1 MAEPIDELV
10 QRWKQNPSPATT
22 IALCD
27 ALRVNPRAPL
37 VQQVGEFATQRHGT
51 DVPVLVAVARMYM
64 EAHRFGDAQAVLVA
78 AGKQA
83 PRDGNIYRWLGEV
96 LLRRGDA
103 ERAEK
108 VLERAIQLGAR
119 DPDAQLWMERARVF
133 RPMQAKAGTRAV
145 ATEVAHATAKP
156 VRPPFD
162 SMSDSTTAVHVRPP
176 GAEDDD
182 DGDEEPTR
190 MGRQPP
196 AAGKAPSVRPPKPL
210 PAAGTPAP
218 EPLMAAKA
226 QPLFPRDVETAARS
240 FETPGLAF
248 DQSAAT
254 AVRAPS
260 PDASGES
267 ATAVRAPNP
276 SASGE
281 IEISVQAAIPA
292 APPAP
297 RRPAFDNLPVPAP
310 SNGASARGA
319 AHRPAESPMMVP
331 HPRDVLDA
339 LSLAGVFEPPTE
351 RTGGA
356 AMWTAANQGP
366 KRKGMPVLIAG
377 MVVFLAASVG
387 VYFFFR
393 DKRNKEHAAAEA
405 ILANVETQL
414 HAGKLDAIPDM
425 EQQLTQAFN
434 LESRSPRAALDW
446 ARERVVVGL
455 VKGGADVAFE
465 GAMARAKEVEVPEEK
480 YAFAR
485 VASFLFQNDTAGAAA
500 VLPRW
505 DGPAGIDPWYEL
517 VAGATLERAGDSR
530 ARERYATA
538 AKLDADMVLA
548 QVAQARATAIE
559 GDSAEAMRLAQALRK
574 SLPDRAEPVALVAL
588 AWGRDPNREG
598 IAAPPEV
605 AELPKRIEE
614 LPAGLR
620 FVPHAIAALLALD
633 KHAFDDARAAVQRG
647 LLVADS
653 PGAAVW
659 LGTIALPLG
668 DEGLA
673 RKGALAALQLSAVYE
688 PARAL
693 AARVALLG
701 DRLDEALKATEDL
714 DPTSPEVAVVRAAA
728 AYERVDADGV
738 GRALEAL
745 PTEVRKQ
752 PYLTALELTDDAL
765 AGKLV
770 LDGGKLMIMA
780 GDDAPWSDLLAMD
793 LALDGGDLATA
804 DKIADGWSKAGA
816 PSSLRALRLSR
827 LARYENRIDQADTL
841 SQQAMEHGTVTPR
854 VLWERASVLVAKNR
868 SGEVGPMLARYPL
881 VLGPLAT
888 WLSAFAAASA
898 GNVEA
903 AKGKT
908 ASAEPPP
915 ATAPLPARV
924 IVAAA
929 FGAMKDKRRGPEY
942 VHDVLATGCLDPDL
956 VAAALALGFHKVDH
970 GRRRPTYEQ

>member
-10 QRWKQNPSPATT
+10 QRWKQNPSPSAT

-37 VQQVGEFATQRHGT
+37 VQQVGEFATQRHGS
-51 DVPVLVAVARMYM
+51 DVAVLVAVARMYM

-119 DPDAQLWMERARVF
+119 DPDAKLWMERARVF

-145 ATEVAHATAKP
+145 AAEVAHATAKP

-162 SMSDSTTAVHVRPP
+162 SMSDSTTAVHLRP
-176 GAEDDD
+176 GTG
-182 DGDEEPTR
+182 DGDEGEGDDDEPTR

-196 AAGKAPSVRPPKPL
+196 LPAAGKAPSAPPPKPI
-210 PAAGTPAP
+210 PAAGNPA
-218 EPLMAAKA
+218 PLMAPKPK
-226 QPLFPRDVETAARS
+226 PLFPRDVETAQKS
-240 FETPGLAF
+240 FETPGVAF
-248 DQSAAT
+248 DLDQSVAT
-254 AVRAPS
+254 AVRNPM
-260 PDASGES
+260 
-267 ATAVRAPNP
+267 P

-281 IEISVQAAIPA
+281 IEISVQTAVPT

-297 RRPAFDNLPVPAP
+297 KRQEPAFEPPPPP
-310 SNGASARGA
+310 SPNGAMARPA
-319 AHRPAESPMMVP
+319 AHRPVESPQMVP

-351 RTGGA
+351 RTAAA
-356 AMWTAANQGP
+356 AMWSAAAQGP
-366 KRKGMPVLIAG
+366 KRKGTPVLFAG
-377 MVVFLAASVG
+377 LAVFLAASVG
-387 VYFFFR
+387 VYFYFR
-393 DKRNKEHAAAEA
+393 DKRAKEHAQAEA
-405 ILANVETQL
+405 ILVNVEAQL
-414 HAGKLDAIPDM
+414 HAGKLADIPAV
-425 EQQLTQAFN
+425 EQELTQAFA

-530 ARERYATA
+530 ARDRYATA

-559 GDSAEAMRLAQALRK
+559 GNSAEAMRLAQALRK

-588 AWGRDPNREG
+588 AWGRDPNRED
-598 IAAPPEV
+598 ITAPAEV
-605 AELPKRIEE
+605 DDLAKRVDD

-620 FVPHAIAALLALD
+620 FVPHAIAALRALD
-633 KHAFDDARAAVQRG
+633 KHAFDDARSEVQRG
-647 LLVADS
+647 LAVADS

-668 DEGLA
+668 DEALA

-738 GRALEAL
+738 SRALEAL
-745 PTEVRKQ
+745 APEVRKQ
-752 PYLTALELTDDAL
+752 PYLTALDLSDDTL
-765 AGKLV
+765 AGKLQ
-770 LDGGKLMIMA
+770 LDGSKLMTMA
-780 GDDAPWSDLLAMD
+780 ADDAPWSDLLAMD

-804 DKIADGWSKAGA
+804 DKIADGWNKAGA
-816 PSSLRALRLSR
+816 PNALRALRLSR

-868 SGEVGPMLARYPL
+868 SGEVGPMLGHYPL

-888 WLSAFAAASA
+888 WLSAFATASA

-908 ASAEPPP
+908 ASADPPP

-924 IVAAA
+924 IAAAA
-929 FGAMKDKRRGPEY
+929 FGAMKDKRHGADY
-942 VHDVLATGCLDPDL
+942 VREVLSTGCLDPDL